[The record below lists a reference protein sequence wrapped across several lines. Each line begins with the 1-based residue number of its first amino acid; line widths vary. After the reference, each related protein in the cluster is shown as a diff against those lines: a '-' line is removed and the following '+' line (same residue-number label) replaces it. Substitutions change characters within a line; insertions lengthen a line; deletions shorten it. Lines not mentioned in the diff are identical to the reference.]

1 MFLVGLIFNLFFFSF
16 VHLLGQFF
24 VNLKSYVHQK
34 RNLGEYFRGQYAE
47 SMLLWGQSPH
57 KFPPKSPISVIFRTG
72 LTSLKD
78 KNSTSY

>member
-34 RNLGEYFRGQYAE
+34 RNLGFED
-47 SMLLWGQSPH
+47 SMLNQCYFGGNH
-57 KFPPKSPISVIFRTG
+57 HINFPQNPP
-72 LTSLKD
+72 
-78 KNSTSY
+78 